1 MASTVCKFRCES
13 CEPQHDGDTGRK
25 VVLTTHYDEALSKE
39 DASFSK
45 ATPSGRFEARI
56 DNVAALDAMQF
67 ETGKTYYLTIH
78 TERQ

>member
-1 MASTVCKFRCES
+1 M
-13 CEPQHDGDTGRK
+13 
-25 VVLTTHYDEALSKE
+25 TTHYDEALSKE